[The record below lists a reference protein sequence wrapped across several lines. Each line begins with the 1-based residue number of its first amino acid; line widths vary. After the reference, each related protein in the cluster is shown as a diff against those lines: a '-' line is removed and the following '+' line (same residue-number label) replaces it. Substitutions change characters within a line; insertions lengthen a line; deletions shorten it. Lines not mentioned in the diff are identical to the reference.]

1 MQLIEPRTSIRGF
14 LFYILYTFI
23 NLFYV
28 LFALINNFICLF
40 LGSEFI
46 IFYNQLYLYSNTN
59 HGMNKIIFSLLMLV
73 AFCNLTYSQGIKVT
87 SNQAI
92 PLPPSETG
100 YSPVLSPTGDYILI
114 TANDLKGLRKYDLA
128 TGKLST
134 LTTDKGAGF
143 NVQISDDGKLVA
155 YRSQQYK
162 NKLRYISLKALDVS
176 TGKQNEVVKESRN
189 LEQFMIKDGTVIA
202 VDNGTLKTKRISG
215 KALKSIP
222 AISSI
227 SKGKLYLTRN
237 KQTSVVSKAGDN
249 YNYLWTSI
257 SPDGK
262 KLLYYVIEKGKSY
275 VSNLDGSNPISLG
288 VLRAP
293 KWMGNNWVIGMEDYD
308 NGTVITSSRIIAVAA
323 NGTNRTAL
331 TDNTVIATNPSGTSD
346 ATKIV
351 YNTADGKIH
360 LMNIEITK

>member
-1 MQLIEPRTSIRGF
+1 M
-14 LFYILYTFI
+14 
-23 NLFYV
+23 
-28 LFALINNFICLF
+28 LFALINNFICLLLSF
-40 LGSEFI
+40 EFI
-46 IFYNQLYLYSNTN
+46 IFYNQLYLYSNTY
-59 HGMNKIIFSLLMLV
+59 HGMNKIIFSLFMLV
-73 AFCNLTYSQGIKVT
+73 ASCNLTYSQGIKVT

-92 PLPPSETG
+92 PLPPAETG
-100 YSPVLSPTGDYILI
+100 YSPVLSPAGDYILI
-114 TANDLKGLRKYDLA
+114 TGNDLKGLRKYDLA

-162 NKLRYISLKALDVS
+162 NKLRYTSLKALDMT

-202 VDNGTLKTKRISG
+202 LENGTLKTKRITG
-215 KALKSIP
+215 KALQSVP

-227 SKGKLYLTRN
+227 SKGKLYLTRH
-237 KQTSVVSKAGDN
+237 KQTSLISKENDN

-262 KLLYYVIEKGKSY
+262 KLLYYVIEKGKAY
-275 VSNLDGSNPISLG
+275 VSNLDGSNPVSLG

-293 KWMGNNWVIGMEDYD
+293 KWMGNNWIIGMEDYD
-308 NGTVITSSRIIAVAA
+308 DGTVITSSRIIAVAA
-323 NGTNRTAL
+323 NGAGRTAL
-331 TDNTVIATNPSGTSD
+331 TDKSVIATNPSGSAD
-346 ATKIV
+346 ASKIV
-351 YNTADGKIH
+351 YNTADGKIY

>member
-1 MQLIEPRTSIRGF
+1 MQLTEPRTSIRGF
-14 LFYILYTFI
+14 LFYVLYTLI

-28 LFALINNFICLF
+28 LFALINSFICLLLSF
-40 LGSEFI
+40 EFI
-46 IFYNQLYLYSNTN
+46 IFYNQLYIYSNTN
-59 HGMNKIIFSLLMLV
+59 HGMNKIIFSLFMLV
-73 AFCNLTYSQGIKVT
+73 ASCSMTYSQGIKVT
-87 SNQAI
+87 RNQAI

-100 YSPVLSPTGDYILI
+100 YSPVLSPAGDYILI
-114 TANDLKGLRKYDLA
+114 TANDLKGLRKYDLS

-162 NKLRYISLKALDVS
+162 NKLRYTSLKALDMT
-176 TGKQNEVVKESRN
+176 TGKQNDVIKESRN
-189 LEQFMIKDGTVIA
+189 LEQFMIKDGTVVA
-202 VDNGTLKTKRISG
+202 VENGTLKTKRITG
-215 KALKSIP
+215 KALQSVP
-222 AISSI
+222 VISSI
-227 SKGKLYLTRN
+227 NKGKLYLTRN
-237 KQTSVVSKAGDN
+237 KQTSLISKTGDN

-262 KLLYYVIEKGKSY
+262 KLLYYVIEKGKAY
-275 VSNLDGSNPISLG
+275 VSNLDGSNPVSLG

-293 KWMGNNWVIGMEDYD
+293 KWMGNDWVIGMEDYD

-323 NGTNRTAL
+323 DGTNRTAL
-331 TDNTVIATNPSGTSD
+331 TDIAVIATNPSGSAD
-346 ATKIV
+346 GSKIV
-351 YNTADGKIH
+351 YNTADGRIH

>member
-1 MQLIEPRTSIRGF
+1 
-14 LFYILYTFI
+14 
-23 NLFYV
+23 
-28 LFALINNFICLF
+28 
-40 LGSEFI
+40 
-46 IFYNQLYLYSNTN
+46 
-59 HGMNKIIFSLLMLV
+59 MNKIIFSLFMLV
-73 AFCNLTYSQGIKVT
+73 ASCNLTYSQGIKVT

-92 PLPPSETG
+92 PLPPAETG
-100 YSPVLSPTGDYILI
+100 YSPVLSPAGDYILI
-114 TANDLKGLRKYDLA
+114 TGNDLKGLRKYDLA

-143 NVQISDDGKLVA
+143 NVQISEDGKLVA

-162 NKLRYISLKALDVS
+162 NKLRYTSLKTLDIT

-202 VDNGTLKTKRISG
+202 LENGTLKTKRITG
-215 KALKSIP
+215 KALQSAP

-227 SKGKLYLTRN
+227 SKGKLYLTQH
-237 KQTSVVSKAGDN
+237 KQTSLISKPGDN
-249 YNYLWTSI
+249 NNYLWTSI

-262 KLLYYVIEKGKSY
+262 KLLYYVIEKGKAY
-275 VSNLDGSNPISLG
+275 VSNLDGSNPVSLG

-308 NGTVITSSRIIAVAA
+308 DGTVITSSKIIAVAA
-323 NGTNRTAL
+323 NGAGRTAL
-331 TDNTVIATNPSGTSD
+331 TDKSVIATNPSGSAD
-346 ATKIV
+346 ASKIV
-351 YNTADGKIH
+351 YNTADGKIY